1 MKNRWLIIALCFM
14 LLLSGCKAQKPQDDE
29 VAEVI
34 TEEQGEPSD
43 EQPEESPED
52 EPPAEEQDKEQPE
65 QTTDTNTEELY
76 DPAEEGFVITD
87 CRVYVTYVGDGF
99 VVLKNRLDGMRF
111 KLYTDYKYAKVH
123 DACDFSGEIA
133 TLKKSELLD
142 GDEPLDL
149 IAKRVDKAEFFFD
162 PDNIYADTGIIYVG
176 EDCFVIE
183 HMRRGIKVYIDDIA
197 DYCKTDYVEVVGSA
211 TPIEPYIFKD
221 NDVEIEVCFEMRDAE
236 IAIID
241 EKDEVKGLKPVIYL
255 YPEEETE
262 VSVALTLDGELTCV
276 YPEFN
281 GAWQVTAKPDG
292 TLIDEKGRE
301 YYCLYWEG
309 EFNRPLVYD
318 ESVGFVIKGSDTA
331 EFLREK
337 LLYLGLNERE
347 ANEFIIYWLPQME
360 DNNYNYIYFSEEE
373 YTESAKLDIAPNP
386 DTLIRIMMAWE
397 PLDTPREVTE
407 QKLTKAP
414 ERCGFTA
421 VEWGGARIR

>member
-14 LLLSGCKAQKPQDDE
+14 LLLSGCTAQKPQDDE
-29 VAEVI
+29 VI
-34 TEEQGEPSD
+34 TE
-43 EQPEESPED
+43 QPG
-52 EPPAEEQDKEQPE
+52 QKEQNMPE
-65 QTTDTNTEELY
+65 NEEY
-76 DPAEEGFVITD
+76 DPDAEAISVESKTTTVLCTSDDYIVLDIGFEDKSRI
-87 CRVYVTYVGDGF
+87 YA
-99 VVLKNRLDGMRF
+99 
-111 KLYTDYKYAKVH
+111 KLYTDNVYLKQYELVLLT
-123 DACDFSGEIA
+123 GEIA
-133 TLKKSELLD
+133 PLKEATAID
-142 GDEPLDL
+142 GFGPMMITHVIKEG
-149 IAKRVDKAEFFFD
+149 AETIFEFD
-162 PDNIYADTGIIYVG
+162 PDNMKSTGNIRYIGDDFIIFHMRSSRNIKVFVDDTSMYCINDYVRVKGVAKSVQPYTVGDAEVEFEVQDGEVEILPQVG
-176 EDCFVIE
+176 E
-183 HMRRGIKVYIDDIA
+183 K
-197 DYCKTDYVEVVGSA
+197 
-211 TPIEPYIFKD
+211 
-221 NDVEIEVCFEMRDAE
+221 
-236 IAIID
+236 
-241 EKDEVKGLKPVIYL
+241 KPVIYL

-262 VSVALTLDGELTCV
+262 VNVALTLDGELTCV
-276 YPEFN
+276 YPEYD

-292 TLIDEKGRE
+292 TLVDKKGRE

-309 EFNRPLVYD
+309 ETYKPLVYD

-397 PLDTPREVTE
+397 PLDTPRVVTE

-421 VEWGGARIR
+421 VEWGGACIR